1 MPGPRGVTEGSPL
14 SRCGHVASALRRR
27 VWAPCV
33 ALSLLPSSTSCSL
46 WPPSLRP
53 VRRGPACPCGPL
65 LFLLVLWSCPASPM
79 PSQERRGWVA
89 GSFPVT
95 QSHTQCWSEAFLG
108 GGGTAVCASAAQ
120 GDGGR
125 TAVCFLA
132 LSPQLPE
139 SRGPTAL
146 RMGSCFRVC
155 VSMMGWLLGGGCA
168 RCHLGPPNYRGLHPT
183 PGGGSGGVADPLPA
197 IFRLSISGQ
206 MCF

>member
-125 TAVCFLA
+125 GRGRCELLRGWAPWLGSVASVCRLC
-132 LSPQLPE
+132 E
-139 SRGPTAL
+139 SCPGAGP
-146 RMGSCFRVC
+146 S
-155 VSMMGWLLGGGCA
+155 S
-168 RCHLGPPNYRGLHPT
+168 
-183 PGGGSGGVADPLPA
+183 VAP
-197 IFRLSISGQ
+197 S
-206 MCF
+206 